1 MGYVTKGKV
10 YSQVWSILNLLGKEY
25 IDKLPSEL
33 YQMIGENRD
42 KSYLPSY
49 EVDVDINEQN
59 ISKQALAMI
68 TLFNI
73 KYWSTEE
80 ERASILKVLNENEEK
95 YQSDL
100 EKMYDFSLLREEN
113 VKSNEPKEEVTVY
126 KENLFTKILN
136 RLKSLFKK
144 KGSK

>member
-1 MGYVTKGKV
+1 MSYVAKDKV
-10 YSQVWSILNLLGKEY
+10 YSQVWSILNLIGKEY

-33 YQMIGENRD
+33 YQMIDINRD

-49 EVDVDINEQN
+49 ELTVNINEQN

-80 ERASILKVLNENEEK
+80 ERDSILKILNENEEK

-100 EKMYDFSLLREEN
+100 EKMYDFNFLKEEN
-113 VKSNEPKEEVTVY
+113 VKCDEPKEVMVY

-136 RLKSLFKK
+136 GIKSLFKK
-144 KGSK
+144 KGGK

>member
-1 MGYVTKGKV
+1 MSYVAKDKV
-10 YSQVWSILNLLGKEY
+10 YSQVWSILNLIGKEY

-33 YQMIGENRD
+33 YQMIDKNRD

-49 EVDVDINEQN
+49 ELAVNINEQN

-80 ERASILKVLNENEEK
+80 ERDSILKILNENEEK

-100 EKMYDFSLLREEN
+100 EKMYDFNLLKEEN
-113 VKSNEPKEEVTVY
+113 VKCDEPKEVMVY

-136 RLKSLFKK
+136 GIKSLFKK
-144 KGSK
+144 KGGK